1 VAERFPLGY
10 DKIVKHPHL
19 VVLALLTLL
28 GGFLMC
34 AGFVFVGGTIWYSR
48 HLPDHEYLNA
58 EDYANYAPLQP
69 PTMAVPAPLEIPP
82 GMRAITLRRGPETGA
97 FLSPGSRVDIIGK
110 VPEAEN
116 AEKLVTKVVV
126 EKVLVLAVNTR
137 EAPLEDDG
145 PITSGATFTVAVPM
159 EQVERLEAAKKRGRL
174 SAVLRR
180 PGE

>member
-1 VAERFPLGY
+1 
-10 DKIVKHPHL
+10 VKHPHL
-19 VVLALLTLL
+19 VVLTLLMLL

-48 HLPDHEYLNA
+48 HLPEHEYLDA
-58 EDYANYAPLQP
+58 TAYAAPMPP
-69 PTMAVPAPLEIPP
+69 PTAAAPAPLDIPP

-126 EKVLVLAVNTR
+126 DNVLVLSVNTR
-137 EAPLEDDG
+137 EAPLEDGG
-145 PITSGATFTVAVPM
+145 PITSGATLTVAVTVD
-159 EQVERLEAAKKRGRL
+159 QAERIAAAKERGRL
-174 SAVLRR
+174 TVVLRR